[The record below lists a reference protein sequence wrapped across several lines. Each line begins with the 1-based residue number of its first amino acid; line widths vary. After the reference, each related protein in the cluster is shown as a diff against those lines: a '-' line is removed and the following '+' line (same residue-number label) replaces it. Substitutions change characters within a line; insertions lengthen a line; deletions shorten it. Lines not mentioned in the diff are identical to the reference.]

1 MRSIIAAVVVL
12 SSAVLTAQSV
22 PNLSGTWTID
32 RDKTAAM
39 APAAPAAS
47 GGGARASG
55 GAVVGGIG
63 AVAAGGAA
71 PPEWVITQTPAALTI
86 VRALPDGTQQKFV
99 YKLDGSESVN
109 VNGRTTQKTRTT
121 VAGGRLTTVG
131 SQSVTTDQ
139 GDVLSEIKEVRW
151 LEKDGSMVV
160 EMTRT
165 VNESVRTTT
174 QVFAK
179 KK

>member
-1 MRSIIAAVVVL
+1 M
-12 SSAVLTAQSV
+12 
-22 PNLSGTWTID
+22 
-32 RDKTAAM
+32 
-39 APAAPAAS
+39 
-47 GGGARASG
+47 
-55 GAVVGGIG
+55 
-63 AVAAGGAA
+63 AAGGAA